1 SGWLTLNLLTVDAFN
16 RQQFLVF
23 TAKTDNGR
31 VVDGEACK
39 RLFNLSA
46 ITNEKLDNS
55 ASLDALPDD
64 LILLKNRQ
72 IDARLA
78 EVLEQNNVLFEAE
91 RDKLEKWAEDMIF
104 AAEEAL
110 RDTKMQIKSLKREA
124 RLAQSIEEQ
133 KQNQEK
139 LKLLERQQKRQRMEI
154 FDIEDEIAD
163 KRDELISAL
172 EERMKQKTD
181 ITELFTIRWKVI

>member
-1 SGWLTLNLLTVDAFN
+1 MAEQLKGQSGWLTLNLLTVDAFN

-78 EVLEQNNVLFEAE
+78 EVLEQNYVL
-91 RDKLEKWAEDMIF
+91 
-104 AAEEAL
+104 
-110 RDTKMQIKSLKREA
+110 LKRKEI
-124 RLAQSIEEQ
+124 SW
-133 KQNQEK
+133 KNG
-139 LKLLERQQKRQRMEI
+139 LK
-154 FDIEDEIAD
+154 
-163 KRDELISAL
+163 
-172 EERMKQKTD
+172 T
-181 ITELFTIRWKVI
+181 